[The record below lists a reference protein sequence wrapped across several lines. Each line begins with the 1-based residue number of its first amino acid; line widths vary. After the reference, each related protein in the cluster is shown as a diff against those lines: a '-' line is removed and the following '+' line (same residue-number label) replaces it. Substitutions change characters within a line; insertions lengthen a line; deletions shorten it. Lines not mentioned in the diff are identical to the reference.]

1 MTGRE
6 SAHLAAW
13 GACSVPWLPSWAQL
27 GMGLVEAIGPRG
39 KLSLGTWP
47 DAGYTAPHLA
57 SSPAHSSPPS
67 VTLELKW
74 QVFHSKQSVLLRP
87 GPWPVPSC
95 MGGDRRLRNR
105 GLFFSQPHSRT
116 SLGMQVQKAPLLSS
130 LEKPRLTLLLLEGQ
144 HCSELGCTHHLG
156 FWWHRVTRWRNGATT
171 VNWWA
176 RYTRNVGHHGHR
188 SGQLNQ
194 EKETW

>member
-39 KLSLGTWP
+39 KLSWNLARCWLHSSSLGQLPCPLVPSICHPGTEMTSVP
-47 DAGYTAPHLA
+47 SQTICAA
-57 SSPAHSSPPS
+57 SSWAM
-67 VTLELKW
+67 T
-74 QVFHSKQSVLLRP
+74 
-87 GPWPVPSC
+87 VPSC

-116 SLGMQVQKAPLLSS
+116 SLGMQFQKAPLLSS